1 MPNNLQSAFDRVF
14 PKRDLSQGSA
24 RSAIL
29 WSTLASLLLALTLFV
44 VYLIADLLETRG
56 RLVVSLEDNPVV
68 QEFLGEGLAEE
79 IPATVSGDQVVYEDA
94 GLLPT
99 AWNARH
105 QFWGPAFES
114 VFKDVPLL
122 QSNSSALGTLV
133 LLGALIGLLRSLCAS
148 LARRMSNQVGL
159 DLAMKLRQMIHQ
171 QRLRLGP
178 GDLED
183 SESEHV
189 LQLFIQ
195 DVDRVRD
202 GVSRWVRRT
211 SEHPL
216 ALAMLLALA
225 LSINWLVTLQ
235 CLIPLAF
242 CWYLV
247 HKQNA
252 RTQEATRLTQS
263 KAEAELRLLSECLQ
277 KTRLVRG
284 YNMEKFELEQFQS
297 NLNRLRDD
305 VSTIQRSE
313 RVSRWISR
321 GAVTICASIVL
332 GLVGM
337 KILQPNGLSFS
348 AALVLLCIFVW
359 MYKPLEELLER
370 SAIRDDAALAADRIH
385 RYLDKVP
392 TVGQAVGAKFLQP
405 LSKMLSF
412 ESISY
417 HLPNRRPLLDH
428 LDLRIPAGTTVSIV
442 SLEDLEPRALAYLLP
457 RFIEPHG
464 GRILFDGED
473 IAWVTLESL
482 RAETIFVGAS
492 DPFFTGTVREN
503 ICCGNNEYP
512 MQDATAA
519 AKQAHANKF
528 ILDLPQGYETM
539 LGEHG
544 EQLDVGQGF
553 RLGLAR
559 AILRNP
565 ALMVVEEPGEA
576 LDNDTK
582 TMLDDTYS
590 RMTKGRTTIFLPT
603 RLSTVRRT
611 DMVVLLQKGKVAAIG
626 SHAEVVKSSEAYRHW
641 EYLRYNAFRKISD

>member
-14 PKRDLSQGSA
+14 PRRELFQGSA
-24 RSAIL
+24 RSAVL
-29 WSTLASLLLALTLFV
+29 WSTAASILLAVTLFL
-44 VYLIADLLETRG
+44 VYLIADLLVTRG
-56 RLVVSLEDNPVV
+56 RLVVSAEDQPAV

-79 IPATVSGDQVVYEDA
+79 IPGTTVGNQVVYENA

-99 AWNARH
+99 AWNARQ
-105 QFWGPAFES
+105 QFWGPAFENA
-114 VFKDVPLL
+114 FKSFAVLR
-122 QSNSSALGTLV
+122 SNSSALGTLV
-133 LLGALIGLLRSLCAS
+133 FLGALIGLVRSLCATV
-148 LARRMSNQVGL
+148 ARRMSNQVGL

-178 GDLED
+178 ADFED
-183 SESEHV
+183 SESDHV
-189 LQLFIQ
+189 LQLFIH

-202 GVSRWVRRT
+202 GVSRWIRRT
-211 SEHPL
+211 AEHPL
-216 ALAMLLALA
+216 ALLMLLVLA
-225 LSINWLVTLQ
+225 VSINWRAAAL
-235 CLIPLAF
+235 CLAPIF
-242 CWYLV
+242 GCWWLV
-247 HKQNA
+247 HLLNSRTEKTTKLKQS
-252 RTQEATRLTQS
+252 Q
-263 KAEAELRLLSECLQ
+263 AEQELRLLSECLQ

-297 NLNRLRDD
+297 NLDRLRND
-305 VSTIQRSE
+305 VVSIQQSQRTTL
-313 RVSRWISR
+313 WISR
-321 GAVTICASIVL
+321 GAVTICASLVVGIL
-332 GLVGM
+332 GI
-337 KILQPNGLSFS
+337 KILNPDDLTFS
-348 AALVLLCIFVW
+348 AALVLLCIFAW

-405 LSKMLSF
+405 LSKMLTF
-412 ESISY
+412 ESVSY
-417 HLPNRRPLLDH
+417 HLPSRRALLDN
-428 LDLRIPAGTTVSIV
+428 LDLRIESGKTVAIV
-442 SLEDLEPRALAYLLP
+442 SLDDLEPRALAYLLP
-457 RFIEPHG
+457 RFIEPRS
-464 GRILFDGED
+464 GRVLFDGED

-482 RAETIFVGAS
+482 RAETIFVGAK

-528 ILDLPQGYETM
+528 ILDLPQGYETI

-565 ALMVVEEPGEA
+565 ALLIVEEPGEA

-611 DMVVLLQKGKVAAIG
+611 DLVVLLHKGKVAAIG
-626 SHAEVVKSSEAYRHW
+626 SHADVVKSSEAYRHW
-641 EYLRYNAFRKISD
+641 EYLRYNAFRKGSD